1 MYIIEIVLDGFKS
14 YAHRT
19 VISTFDRQFNAITG
33 LNGSGKSNILDAIC
47 FVLGIQTLSHV
58 RVSNLQELIYKQGQA
73 GVTKASV
80 SIMFDNR
87 DKSTSPIGFE
97 SQDTITVTRQVT
109 TGKSKYLLN
118 GHNETAEKIKGLFLS
133 VQLNVNN
140 PHFLIMQGKITQV
153 INMKPPE
160 ILSLVEEAA
169 GTSLYET
176 KKTQSL
182 KLMQKKENKVQE
194 INNLIKTEIE
204 PQLEKLKKDRENYLL
219 WKRNQASIQML
230 EKLLIAYEYHLRE
243 KSLQDKEK
251 ELEALDEAQEIIKAD
266 QARFATMIEEAT
278 QKYNALRKKKSK
290 EVEAQ
295 YSELEK
301 QVNEIHKN
309 LVSKESELTNKK
321 KTVKEICADIN
332 KITKSIEDC
341 KTSIDTNSKAAVQ
354 LAETRERLS
363 ESTKDKQAQL
373 TEAQRTLQAIKE
385 GINVDDADSS
395 IKNQL
400 SQAETKLAEATTQI
414 KQLEMKRKD
423 MDRQLNEHVKLLKQT
438 QKESTGVLK
447 EKESLIKEIEM
458 LNSELEG
465 LNYDGARENELTHSK
480 KQVENK
486 IIEYKDKLSRFQVQ
500 FRNHFFFEYRDPE
513 INFDR
518 RKVKGR
524 LLRLFQ
530 FEDKQYAL
538 ALENTAGGKL
548 FQVVTQDEITS
559 KQLIKRKCF
568 DNRVIFIPNNKIDSR
583 MAQKMTEN
591 SILSRYE
598 GKARIALSYINY
610 EPEFENSMRYAF
622 GNTFVCENSSIAKSI
637 AYDREL
643 RTRCVNLEGDI
654 FDPSGTV
661 TGGSEK
667 HPISILVRLQEVLDL
682 EEGLEELEKEQREIM
697 SELNSLKNASHKKQ
711 SIRNQIDLKNY
722 QLQNIEK
729 QIAKSSHQQHQDA
742 ITNLQENIE
751 ASMRK
756 LDTLRETVKQTEKEV
771 SELKEEIKEFTG
783 KKKNQKELY
792 DKKVKKLKK
801 EVDQLNKELKGYQKK
816 ADSLEQENEDS
827 KNEME
832 SLEEQLEKE
841 KQNEIE
847 EKQKVET
854 LTEAVSQLKQQY
866 NSEKKVLEEKKK
878 ALQRCNKDLQNL
890 EDEISHYR
898 TQQDKND
905 NELKKLEMKL
915 AKFNK
920 DSTETREYLEKLIKE
935 HPWIE
940 DEKAYFGEK
949 NTDYDFSSLDI
960 DEARQRHR
968 KVKDENAL
976 LEKRVNMK
984 VDAMSDQTEKKFEE
998 LQKKKETIEMDKEN
1012 IKGAIEELDEKKI
1025 KAIEKTW
1032 VKVNKDIGSIFS
1044 TLLPGAFAKLDPP
1057 EGSIRKGLE
1066 LKVAFNN
1073 TWKQS
1078 LSELSGGQRSLL
1090 ALSLVLALLL
1100 YKPAPMYIL
1109 DEVDAALDL
1118 SHTQNIGQMISKHF
1132 PQSQF
1137 IVVSLKEGMFNNA
1150 NVLFR
1155 TRFVDGVSTV
1165 ERNALRE
1172 SKDDKKKKK
1181 KYH

>member
-1 MYIIEIVLDGFKS
+1 MV
-14 YAHRT
+14 
-19 VISTFDRQFNAITG
+19 V
-33 LNGSGKSNILDAIC
+33 
-47 FVLGIQTLSHV
+47 
-58 RVSNLQELIYKQGQA
+58 VSQIFLTPS
-73 GVTKASV
+73 VSFWVFRKASV

-414 KQLEMKRKD
+414 KQLEMKRKE

-538 ALENTAGGKL
+538 ALENT
-548 FQVVTQDEITS
+548 
-559 KQLIKRKCF
+559 CF

-697 SELNSLKNASHKKQ
+697 SELNSLKK
-711 SIRNQIDLKNY
+711 
-722 QLQNIEK
+722 EK

-949 NTDYDFSSLDI
+949 NTDY
-960 DEARQRHR
+960 
-968 KVKDENAL
+968 
-976 LEKRVNMK
+976 
-984 VDAMSDQTEKKFEE
+984 
-998 LQKKKETIEMDKEN
+998 
-1012 IKGAIEELDEKKI
+1012 
-1025 KAIEKTW
+1025 
-1032 VKVNKDIGSIFS
+1032 
-1044 TLLPGAFAKLDPP
+1044 
-1057 EGSIRKGLE
+1057 
-1066 LKVAFNN
+1066 
-1073 TWKQS
+1073 
-1078 LSELSGGQRSLL
+1078 
-1090 ALSLVLALLL
+1090 
-1100 YKPAPMYIL
+1100 
-1109 DEVDAALDL
+1109 
-1118 SHTQNIGQMISKHF
+1118 
-1132 PQSQF
+1132 
-1137 IVVSLKEGMFNNA
+1137 
-1150 NVLFR
+1150 
-1155 TRFVDGVSTV
+1155 
-1165 ERNALRE
+1165 
-1172 SKDDKKKKK
+1172 
-1181 KYH
+1181 

>member
-1 MYIIEIVLDGFKS
+1 
-14 YAHRT
+14 
-19 VISTFDRQFNAITG
+19 
-33 LNGSGKSNILDAIC
+33 
-47 FVLGIQTLSHV
+47 
-58 RVSNLQELIYKQGQA
+58 
-73 GVTKASV
+73 
-80 SIMFDNR
+80 
-87 DKSTSPIGFE
+87 
-97 SQDTITVTRQVT
+97 
-109 TGKSKYLLN
+109 
-118 GHNETAEKIKGLFLS
+118 
-133 VQLNVNN
+133 
-140 PHFLIMQGKITQV
+140 
-153 INMKPPE
+153 MKPPE

-182 KLMQKKENKVQE
+182 KLMQKKENKVQDE
-194 INNLIKTEIE
+194 LPALEAKPSIDPNVGKT
-204 PQLEKLKKDRENYLL
+204 PDRD
-219 WKRNQASIQML
+219 
-230 EKLLIAYEYHLRE
+230 EYHLRE

-530 FEDKQYAL
+530 FEDKQFAL

-949 NTDYDFSSLDI
+949 NTLDI

-1165 ERNALRE
+1165 ERNAL
-1172 SKDDKKKKK
+1172 
-1181 KYH
+1181 